1 MTKRILVCLMCCFS
15 LALRAQQSVQQEAQ
29 QSVSQSAQHSVQQ
42 NAQQNA
48 QQRLPQSVQLESTI
62 SGNQEQPK
70 TIYVLPWQQPVGH
83 IRIPP
88 SSLAAPQTRV
98 SPLDRQQF
106 LRFIAVQ
113 QGAVQ
118 TRLVNPEQ
126 QQ

>member
-1 MTKRILVCLMCCFS
+1 MTKCILACLMCCFS
-15 LALRAQQSVQQEAQ
+15 LAPRAQQSVQQDAQ
-29 QSVSQSAQHSVQQ
+29 QSVPQSAQPGVR
-42 NAQQNA
+42 QNA

-88 SSLAAPQTRV
+88 SSLAAPQIRV